1 LSITALEQEKEE
13 LKMEEGKY
21 RVLRII
27 EYSGTREWV
36 DKQIANR
43 SVKGTRVVVNGGTLR
58 EAIIGDVPE
67 LLGHSENFEGRHE
80 DENVR

>member
-1 LSITALEQEKEE
+1 
-13 LKMEEGKY
+13 MEEGKY

-36 DKQIANR
+36 DRQIAQR
-43 SVKGTRVVVNGGTLR
+43 SVKGTRVVANGGTLR

-67 LLGHSENFEGRHE
+67 LLGHSENFEGIHE